1 MRSMPVLTALILG
14 TTGCAQQRA
23 PQGPLVLAAAST
35 QEALSAAADD
45 WAAAGHPRPVISFAA
60 TSALAR
66 QIESGAHADIFVS
79 ADEKWM
85 NEVEKDGNIKASS
98 RRNLTTN
105 TLVMVAPQKG
115 PKNVELDQASIEQA
129 LGQGRI
135 AIADPDGVPAGLY
148 GKAALENLSLWQ
160 SLKDRLARAD
170 NVRSAL
176 ELVERGAAPLG
187 IVYATDARASHKVHV
202 VATFPDTSH
211 PPIVYPVVLLK
222 DSGQPAAGFYHFLLS
237 SQVKAIFAAHGFG
250 PPPN

>member
-1 MRSMPVLTALILG
+1 MRSMPILIALILG
-14 TTGCAQQRA
+14 ITGCAQQRA
-23 PQGPLVLAAAST
+23 PEGPLVLAAASM

-45 WAAAGHPRPVISFAA
+45 WAATGHPRPVISFAA

-85 NEVEKDGNIKASS
+85 NEVEEDGEIKAGS

-105 TLVMVAPQKG
+105 ALVLVAPQQG
-115 PKNVELDQASIEQA
+115 AKNVGLDQASIERA
-129 LGQGRI
+129 LGHGRI

-148 GKAALENLSLWQ
+148 AKAALENLSLWP
-160 SLKDRLARAD
+160 SLKDRLARAE

-211 PPIVYPVVLLK
+211 PPIVYPVALLK
-222 DSGQPAAGFYHFLLS
+222 GSGQPAAGFYRYLLS
-237 SQVKAIFAAHGFG
+237 RQGKANFAAHGFG
-250 PPPN
+250 PAPN